1 MQKLELIKND
11 TKKGEQGEKPN
22 TQEPN
27 NIMATKTDP
36 PSSSSS
42 SINLEEDDILII
54 LIAFLLIQDKRID
67 PILVIVL
74 ALLLLDIDIT
84 QIFK

>member
-11 TKKGEQGEKPN
+11 TQKNEQGKKAN
-22 TQEPN
+22 TPEPN
-27 NIMATKTDP
+27 NIMATKTNPP
-36 PSSSSS
+36 PSSN

>member
-11 TKKGEQGEKPN
+11 TKKSEQGEKYN
-22 TQEPN
+22 TSEPN

-42 SINLEEDDILII
+42 INLEEDDMLII